1 MEGQG
6 HKFPLKQVRQN
17 WTYQC
22 GSIPLV
28 AAWSQLAKGRAVHA
42 VALVP
47 ES

>member
-22 GSIPLV
+22 GSISLV
-28 AAWSQLAKGRAVHA
+28 AAWSQLAEGRTVHA